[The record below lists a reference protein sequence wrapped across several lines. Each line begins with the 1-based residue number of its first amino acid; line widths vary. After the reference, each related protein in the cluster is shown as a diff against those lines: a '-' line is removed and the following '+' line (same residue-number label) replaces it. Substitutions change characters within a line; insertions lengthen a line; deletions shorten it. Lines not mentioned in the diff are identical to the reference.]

1 MVEDHSKENKRIAKN
16 TLILYVRMLF
26 LMIVALYTSRVV
38 LNALGVEDFG
48 IYNVVGSIVSIFTI
62 ISGSL
67 TSAVTRF
74 LTFELGRGDKETL
87 NKVFCTSLIIQFALA
102 VIIIVAIESAGW
114 WFIHNKMQ
122 IPAAR
127 IEAATWVMHLS
138 VLTFCINLISVPY
151 NALIIAHERM
161 SAFAYISIVEAVL
174 KLSIAFLITIS
185 LLDKLIFY
193 AILMAFVSVILRLIY
208 GIYSRRNFEEAHFHF
223 IFEKKLLKDMFGFA
237 GWNFIGASSVVIRDQ
252 GGNIILNMFCGP
264 VVNAARG
271 VALQVNA
278 ATQQFVTNFQ
288 TAFNPQITKSFAAG
302 DREYMHSLIMRGAR
316 FSFYLLLFLSL
327 PLLLETQYILRIWLK
342 VVPEHATNFTRL
354 MLLFTMSESLAQPVV
369 TGMLASG
376 TIKTF
381 QIIAGSIQLM
391 NLPLAYVALL
401 FGAYPESVFIVSL
414 IISQITL
421 FAKLILVKPLIGLNV
436 REYFTKVYFNVLVV
450 MAIALVVPM
459 FLYFL
464 MDEGLLRFI
473 TCTLLS
479 VLSVLMAVYLV
490 GCSSH
495 EREMVSAK
503 LKSLSLR
510 LRR

>member
-1 MVEDHSKENKRIAKN
+1 MEQENHSTTNKRIAKN
-16 TLILYVRMLF
+16 TIILYVRMLF
-26 LMIVALYTSRVV
+26 LMCVSLYTSRVV
-38 LNALGVEDFG
+38 LSALGVEDFG
-48 IYNVVGSIVSIFTI
+48 IYNVVGSIVSMFTI
-62 ISGSL
+62 LSGSL
-67 TSAVTRF
+67 TSAISRF
-74 LTFELGRGDKETL
+74 LTFELGRNNSVQL
-87 NKVFCTSLIIQFALA
+87 NRVFCTSIIIQVILA
-102 VIIIVAIESAGW
+102 IIIIIAIETVGI
-114 WFIHNKMQ
+114 WFVNNKMQ
-122 IPAAR
+122 IPANR
-127 IEAATWVMHLS
+127 INAALWVMHLS

-354 MLLFTMSESLAQPVV
+354 MLLFTMSESLAQPIV
-369 TGMLASG
+369 TGMLA
-376 TIKTF
+376 
-381 QIIAGSIQLM
+381 
-391 NLPLAYVALL
+391 
-401 FGAYPESVFIVSL
+401 
-414 IISQITL
+414 
-421 FAKLILVKPLIGLNV
+421 
-436 REYFTKVYFNVLVV
+436 
-450 MAIALVVPM
+450 
-459 FLYFL
+459 
-464 MDEGLLRFI
+464 
-473 TCTLLS
+473 
-479 VLSVLMAVYLV
+479 
-490 GCSSH
+490 
-495 EREMVSAK
+495 
-503 LKSLSLR
+503 
-510 LRR
+510 